1 MLPARRAMLLR
12 QKQDQLRERATEGTR
27 ENEACR
33 VNNCW
38 LLSSDARYVG
48 HTVRRDVDDVMM
60 QHRFSVHQRQQRL
73 RELLDEEERQLV
85 LAARL
90 NRVTPLERQ
99 TQMRERAK
107 SLIDAREAQRRQV
120 VAQKLDQQF
129 REQCQ
134 ELREAQTKRRVLQ
147 ISEER
152 AAQIRSQQE
161 CALARQREEDMFHQM
176 WQADAHAKE
185 ERERREASDA
195 RHCNQ
200 MQMDFLCEQMAAAER
215 LRQRERLV
223 RQEEAR
229 QEEEEMQALREQ
241 VQRERHL
248 KRDSQTARRQLLDES
263 FRLKM
268 ERMAKE
274 QEEELQ
280 MGLKILHQSQ
290 KDETQAQQETA
301 DKRASMREEDLRFR
315 QYLAEQMIKRKKDE
329 EQMEQMMAAKMKE
342 TWDERDR
349 QNLLQQE
356 ARNRL
361 MSEVMESR
369 RLQNV
374 QKQHLDF
381 QRRADLAKERVELDA
396 AFRDM
401 KRADE
406 EVAKRQRQ
414 AYTAYQTELR
424 AQMEQ
429 RQRERKEKEE
439 EELREQQ
446 RLEQMEQEK
455 LEKKDEVMARP
466 NDGVLHPFRKADTVE
481 KQE

>member
-1 MLPARRAMLLR
+1 FLKPQLLQPQRHFLQLLR
-12 QKQDQLRERATEGTR
+12 PLRPLLIQSQFLYPKPLRPPHQPFLVQLIWVSG
-27 ENEACR
+27 
-33 VNNCW
+33 
-38 LLSSDARYVG
+38 
-48 HTVRRDVDDVMM
+48 
-60 QHRFSVHQRQQRL
+60 VHRL

-90 NRVTPLERQ
+90 DRVTPLERQ

-107 SLIDAREAQRRQV
+107 SLLDAREAQRRQV

-195 RHCNQ
+195 RHCSQ
-200 MQMDFLCEQMAAAER
+200 MQMDFLCEQMAGAER
-215 LRQRERLV
+215 LRQRERLT

-229 QEEEEMQALREQ
+229 QEVSCDFFKKNFYYVLTILRECLLYIYATFSEASFGLTAVRACVRVCPVFTCCVRVCVQEEEMQALREQ
-241 VQRERHL
+241 VQRERRL
-248 KRDSQTARRQLLDES
+248 ERDSQTARRRMLDDS
-263 FRLKM
+263 LRLKM
-268 ERMAKE
+268 ERMAKD

-280 MGLKILHQSQ
+280 MGLKILRQSQ

-301 DKRASMREEDLRFR
+301 DKRVHPFRAPVPLWRLNTVYPLLPPFFIFFFLGAVHTHPVSPRQASMRDEDLRFR

-329 EQMEQMMAAKMKE
+329 EQMEQMMAAKMQE

-361 MSEVMESR
+361 MNEVMESR

-374 QKQHLDF
+374 QK
-381 QRRADLAKERVELDA
+381 
-396 AFRDM
+396 
-401 KRADE
+401 
-406 EVAKRQRQ
+406 
-414 AYTAYQTELR
+414 
-424 AQMEQ
+424 
-429 RQRERKEKEE
+429 RKNW
-439 EELREQQ
+439 RH
-446 RLEQMEQEK
+446 
-455 LEKKDEVMARP
+455 VSS
-466 NDGVLHPFRKADTVE
+466 
-481 KQE
+481 